1 MSRTDTAVRVPRA
14 SADDQKPDVQTYPL
28 REAPHGGTSDPAQS
42 HDWLDPGGY
51 DLGSCEDSDMP
62 AVPIGYPFQ
71 LDGGQLA
78 KAIDDMLDK
87 ANWPGFDNFAGLQPD
102 LKLALVANGLSERQR
117 REQAAAAATAL
128 RLTYVT
134 LAVSII
140 AVIISVITAL
150 TASRQR

>member
-1 MSRTDTAVRVPRA
+1 
-14 SADDQKPDVQTYPL
+14 
-28 REAPHGGTSDPAQS
+28 
-42 HDWLDPGGY
+42 
-51 DLGSCEDSDMP
+51 MP

-102 LKLALVANGLSERQR
+102 LKLALVANGFSERQR